1 MNARIAVANT
11 LKFSMSATITSSAR
25 TAELRLVTTMISNEE
40 RREVARKLRWPKD
53 SLLAYPDEELIRLR
67 SVIGCRYM
75 QDLYERLADLIDP
88 QDTDDG
94 PGV

>member
-1 MNARIAVANT
+1 MNAKIAVMNMQ
-11 LKFSMSATITSSAR
+11 KFSTSTTIISFAR
-25 TAELRLVTTMISNEE
+25 TVELRLVTTMISNEE

-67 SVIGCRYM
+67 SVIGCRYK

-94 PGV
+94 PEV

>member
-1 MNARIAVANT
+1 MNAKIAVMNMQ
-11 LKFSMSATITSSAR
+11 KFSTSTTIISFAR
-25 TAELRLVTTMISNEE
+25 TVELRLVTAMISNEE